1 MLVFRGVTTALITA
15 HVEILMEK
23 NPEAPDKEFGLG
35 STAMPLGHQ
44 GVNGAVSLSKRDLEW
59 KVTPLKTNMT
69 LENPYVQ

>member
-15 HVEILMEK
+15 HVEILLET
-23 NPEAPDKEFGLG
+23 NPEAPDKEFGLR
-35 STAMPLGHQ
+35 TAMPLGHQ
-44 GVNGAVSLSKRDLEW
+44 GLNGAVSLSKRDLEW